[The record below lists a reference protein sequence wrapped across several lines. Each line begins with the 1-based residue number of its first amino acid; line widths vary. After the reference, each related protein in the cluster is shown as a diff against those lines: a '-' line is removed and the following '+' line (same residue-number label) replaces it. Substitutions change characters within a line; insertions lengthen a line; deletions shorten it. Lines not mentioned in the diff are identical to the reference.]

1 MNSCWKNT
9 PEEIVNYILKLARGR
24 LVYRENRYIEIGKI
38 KETECIKKFDCI
50 NKFLHKKNMLKCEIE
65 FVGNINRSW
74 FLKFMF
80 DFDFNGTSYDK
91 DFIKLHGLSFDYLE
105 NNKFEICYFLYR
117 AHRTAPSS
125 TSPWTRITTIM
136 N

>member
-50 NKFLHKKNMLKCEIE
+50 NKFLRKNYLLKSEIR

-74 FLKFMF
+74 CLQFQF
-80 DFDFNGTSYDK
+80 DFDFNGNSYDK

-105 NNKFEICYFLYR
+105 NNNFEICYFLYR
-117 AHRTAPSS
+117 VQKSVPSL
-125 TSPWTRITTIM
+125 TSPWTRIRTII